1 MNQGLEKAAPLL
13 LGAAM
18 LTACAG
24 LNPLQQAAT
33 DPAYEAR
40 LNQFTD
46 HRCNNRTAGALQ
58 GAGIPANSIT
68 ELYYTEVLDSTNDRI
83 ARYIAWM
90 RLTGQPGQLVVE
102 NDGMTCRAIQIYT
115 RYGAKVEGVSSY

>member
-1 MNQGLEKAAPLL
+1 MNQGHKKAAPLL
-13 LGAAM
+13 MGAAM

-24 LNPLQQAAT
+24 LNPPQQAAT

-40 LNQFTD
+40 LNQFTN

-68 ELYYTEVLDSTNDRI
+68 ELYYTEVMDSTNDRI

-90 RLTGQPGQLVVE
+90 RLAGQPGQLVVE
-102 NDGMTCRAIQIYT
+102 NDGMTCRTTQIYT
-115 RYGAKVEGVSSY
+115 RYGAEVEGVSSY

>member
-1 MNQGLEKAAPLL
+1 MSHVLKNAVPLL
-13 LGAAM
+13 LGAAL

-24 LNPLQQAAT
+24 LKPPQQTAT

-40 LNQFTD
+40 LDQLIN
-46 HRCNNRTAGALQ
+46 HPCNDRTAGAIQ
-58 GAGIPANSIT
+58 GAGIPANRIT
-68 ELYYTEVLDSTNDRI
+68 ELYYTEVMDATNDRI

-90 RLTGQPGQLVVE
+90 RLAGQPGQLVVE

-115 RYGAKVEGVSSY
+115 RYGAEVEGVSSY

>member
-1 MNQGLEKAAPLL
+1 MIHGLKTAAPLL
-13 LGAAM
+13 LGAAL

-24 LNPLQQAAT
+24 LNPPQQAAT

-40 LNQFTD
+40 LDQLIN
-46 HRCNNRTAGALQ
+46 HPCNDRTAGAIQ
-58 GAGIPANSIT
+58 GAGIPANRIT
-68 ELYYTEVLDSTNDRI
+68 ELYYTEVMDATNDRI

-102 NDGMTCRAIQIYT
+102 EDGMTCRAMQIYT
-115 RYGAKVEGVSSY
+115 RYGAKVEGVPSF

>member
-1 MNQGLEKAAPLL
+1 MKHGLKKAAPLL

-24 LNPLQQAAT
+24 LKSPQQAAT
-33 DPAYEAR
+33 DPAYEAS
-40 LNQFTD
+40 LDQLIN
-46 HRCNNRTAGALQ
+46 HPCNGRTAGAIQ
-58 GAGIPANSIT
+58 GAGIPANRIT
-68 ELYYTEVLDSTNDRI
+68 ELYYTEVMDATNDRI

-102 NDGMTCRAIQIYT
+102 EDGMTCRAMQIYT
-115 RYGAKVEGVSSY
+115 RYGAKVEGVPSF

>member
-1 MNQGLEKAAPLL
+1 MIHGLKTAAPLL
-13 LGAAM
+13 LGAAL

-24 LNPLQQAAT
+24 LNAPQQTAT

-40 LNQFTD
+40 LDQLTN
-46 HRCNNRTAGALQ
+46 HRCNDRTAGALQ

-68 ELYYTEVLDSTNDRI
+68 ELYYTEVVDTTNDRI
-83 ARYIAWM
+83 DRYIAWM
-90 RLTGQPGQLVVE
+90 RLAGQPGQLVVE
-102 NDGMTCRAIQIYT
+102 EDGMTCRAMQIYT

>member
-1 MNQGLEKAAPLL
+1 MNHGLKKAAPLL

-24 LNPLQQAAT
+24 LNPPQQAAT

-40 LNQFTD
+40 LNQLTR
-46 HRCNNRTAGALQ
+46 HHCNGHTAGAVQ

-68 ELYYTEVLDSTNDRI
+68 ELYYTEVMDNTDDRI
-83 ARYIAWM
+83 ERYIAWM
-90 RLTGQPGQLVVE
+90 RLAGQPGQLVVE
-102 NDGMTCRAIQIYT
+102 NDANTCRATQIYT
-115 RYGAKVEGVSSY
+115 RYGAKVQGVSSY

>member
-24 LNPLQQAAT
+24 LNPLQQTAT
-33 DPAYEAR
+33 DPGYEAR
-40 LNQFTD
+40 LNQFTN
-46 HRCNNRTAGALQ
+46 HRCNDRTAGALQ

-90 RLTGQPGQLVVE
+90 RQAGQPGQLVVE

>member
-1 MNQGLEKAAPLL
+1 MIHGFKTAAPLL
-13 LGAAM
+13 LGAAL

-24 LNPLQQAAT
+24 LNPPQQAAA
-33 DPAYEAR
+33 DPAYETR
-40 LNQFTD
+40 LDRLAN
-46 HRCNNRTAGALQ
+46 HRCNDRTAGALQ

>member
-1 MNQGLEKAAPLL
+1 MNQGHKKAAPLL
-13 LGAAM
+13 MGAAM
-18 LTACAG
+18 LMACAG
-24 LNPLQQAAT
+24 LNPPQQAAT

-40 LNQFTD
+40 LNQFTN

-58 GAGIPANSIT
+58 GAGVPANSVT

-90 RLTGQPGQLVVE
+90 RVAGQPGQLVVE